1 MYKIN
6 YIFNGGEKWDSNA
19 PSSVYPGKTQSGLEH
34 LIMQGGLSL
43 DVGIDLLSYLRTQP
57 VNISEDL
64 DPRYID
70 AMIVFHF
77 EVETENLKDEIVAIL
92 EKSRVAVGDGFE
104 MKIEVEETND

>member
-6 YIFNGGEKWDSNA
+6 YIFSGGEKWDSNA

-34 LIMQGGLSL
+34 LIIQGGLSL

-77 EVETENLKDEIVAIL
+77 EVETENLKDTIVDIL

>member
-6 YIFNGGEKWDSNA
+6 YIFSGGEKWDSNT
-19 PSSVYPGKTQSGLEH
+19 PSLVYPGKTQSGLEH
-34 LIMQGGLSL
+34 LIVQGGLTL

-77 EVETENLKDEIVAIL
+77 EVETENLKDAIVDIL
-92 EKSRVAVGDGFE
+92 EKSRTAVGDGFK

>member
-6 YIFNGGEKWDSNA
+6 YIFSGGEKWDSNA
-19 PSSVYPGKTQSGLEH
+19 PSLVYPGKTQSGLEY
-34 LIMQGGLSL
+34 LIVRGGLTL

-64 DPRYID
+64 DPRYPE

-77 EVETENLKDEIVAIL
+77 EVETENLKDAIIDIL